1 LPGMFAE
8 QDRVE
13 VPDAPPIDVDERLHD
28 MLVEFDVAARLTVP
42 VNPFRD
48 DTEIVDVPA
57 ALVVTETLAGVA
69 TTAKSWTWY
78 VTEVE

>member
-1 LPGMFAE
+1 MFAE

-28 MLVEFDVAARLTVP
+28 MLVEFDVAARVTVP
-42 VNPFRD
+42 VNPFRG
-48 DTEIVDVPA
+48 DTEIVDVPV

-69 TTAKSWTWY
+69 ATAKSWT
-78 VTEVE
+78 

>member
-1 LPGMFAE
+1 MFAE

-28 MLVEFDVAARLTVP
+28 MLVEFDVAARVTAP
-42 VNPFRD
+42 VNPFRG
-48 DTEIVDVPA
+48 DTEIVDVPV

-69 TTAKSWTWY
+69 ATAKSWT
-78 VTEVE
+78 

>member
-1 LPGMFAE
+1 MFAE